1 MGEGLSLL
9 AFIRN
14 VQDHLGRK
22 QIDPVFR
29 QHSRD
34 SLTRKKSPQKFVF
47 GASVALAII
56 VLGTIGVVLVR
67 EYLIVDL
74 ASSLILRDKPAD
86 SVYWKLTET
95 RRGHL
100 IQATSGRYRG
110 WYLDVDKSLAPLLI
124 GEGLENGTDRFIVL
138 SRRARSSAYWN
149 LIEVGNG
156 HRVLQSAG
164 GTTEN
169 EYIDIAG
176 LDVPDRGDGYLFA
189 RNLLIAPSVQF
200 RWSVKETEKG
210 TTIQAIHGMSFTDWY
225 LAVDDSVAP
234 NETVTVKADST
245 LRMDMEVRTRLE
257 RLNRHKRFGDM
268 SETTSV
274 ERL

>member
-1 MGEGLSLL
+1 MIAAMLSI
-9 AFIRN
+9 A
-14 VQDHLGRK
+14 
-22 QIDPVFR
+22 VFAAAEV
-29 QHSRD
+29 
-34 SLTRKKSPQKFVF
+34 P
-47 GASVALAII
+47 
-56 VLGTIGVVLVR
+56 
-67 EYLIVDL
+67 
-74 ASSLILRDKPAD
+74 
-86 SVYWKLTET
+86 
-95 RRGHL
+95 
-100 IQATSGRYRG
+100 
-110 WYLDVDKSLAPLLI
+110 
-124 GEGLENGTDRFIVL
+124 
-138 SRRARSSAYWN
+138 AYWN
-149 LIEVGNG
+149 LIEVGTG

-189 RNLLIAPSVQF
+189 RNLLISPSVQF

-245 LRMDMEVRTRLE
+245 LRVDMEVRTRLE
-257 RLNRHKRFGDM
+257 RLNRTKRFGDL
-268 SETTSV
+268 SETTSL